1 MKTYHFASKA
11 GRERMQC
18 MSTDVR
24 KTSLILLFCHNIL
37 RGLSGRRLL
46 FSSLALISQQPLKLP
61 ISVPSH
67 LVEKRHTKLCKAS
80 LGTAGAAPGVVGAV
94 GDNGPGFVVSLQSAP
109 TLTRRY
115 HTLRPSLANFSFSS
129 SPVRPLPSIS
139 NIAFSTPGKFNPKP
153 VLPIGPTTP
162 PVVAFVVFV
171 EVEDGRVRNDCLGS
185 FVVSF

>member
-1 MKTYHFASKA
+1 
-11 GRERMQC
+11 MQC
-18 MSTDVR
+18 ISTDVR
-24 KTSLILLFCHNIL
+24 KTSLILLVYHTIL
-37 RGLSGRRLL
+37 RGLSRRRLL

-61 ISVPSH
+61 ISVSSR
-67 LVEKRHTKLCKAS
+67 LAEKRHTKLCKAS

-94 GDNGPGFVVSLQSAP
+94 GDNGPGFVVSCASAYFP
-109 TLTRRY
+109 PRRR
-115 HTLRPSLANFSFSS
+115 TLRPSLANFSFSS

-139 NIAFSTPGKFNPKP
+139 NIAFSTPGRFNPKP